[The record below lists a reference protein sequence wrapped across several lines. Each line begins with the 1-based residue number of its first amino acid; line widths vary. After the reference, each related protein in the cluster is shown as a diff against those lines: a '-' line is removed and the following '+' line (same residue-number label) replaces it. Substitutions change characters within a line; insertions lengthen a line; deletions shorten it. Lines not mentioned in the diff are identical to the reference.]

1 MYNMDISIFGYKLNL
16 EILILM
22 GVVYLILVGHTVCGC
37 CNMGKIME
45 GLTDMAT
52 SDMDASG
59 NKTELAKAVMAKKVM
74 ATQDVAGGSTGTS
87 DNTTN
92 VSTALAN
99 GRREG
104 FTGANIN
111 YGESSMYNLNDDQPV
126 DTSSW
131 SAQNMTVT
139 PGQPLSA
146 GVKQFLA
153 RKPQQLPLAEGE
165 MNFFANSQF
174 KPECCPST
182 YSTSTAKLQ
191 CAASLC
197 SWSRSPANASR
208 LANEGA
214 VRAINILALEP
225 IKKIGLYCAA
235 AYRYMSEHLEL
246 AIAMI
251 EETKTISTISEMINN
266 NSSNTDDF
274 IAYNLAIALVNLT
287 RVNGKEGVVVDAAIV
302 LALMNLTMM
311 KPELNATCVRGLYNL
326 TCVDTTYT

>member
-1 MYNMDISIFGYKLNL
+1 MDISIFGYKLNL

-153 RKPQQLPLAEGE
+153 RKPQQLPLPEGE

-182 YSTSTAKLQ
+182 YSTSTGCWCGTSSDFNYLVT
-191 CAASLC
+191 
-197 SWSRSPANASR
+197 R
-208 LANEGA
+208 G
-214 VRAINILALEP
+214 
-225 IKKIGLYCAA
+225 G
-235 AYRYMSEHLEL
+235 
-246 AIAMI
+246 
-251 EETKTISTISEMINN
+251 NN
-266 NSSNTDDF
+266 VPYSQ
-274 IAYNLAIALVNLT
+274 Y
-287 RVNGKEGVVVDAAIV
+287 
-302 LALMNLTMM
+302 
-311 KPELNATCVRGLYNL
+311 
-326 TCVDTTYT
+326 